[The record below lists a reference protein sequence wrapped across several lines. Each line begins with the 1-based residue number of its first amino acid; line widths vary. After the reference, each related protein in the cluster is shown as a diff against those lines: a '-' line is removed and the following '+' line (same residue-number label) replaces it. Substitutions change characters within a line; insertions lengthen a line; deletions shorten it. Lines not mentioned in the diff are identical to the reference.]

1 MKVLTFVVFYFKYC
15 CYIHLLSP
23 AAPRITMSCS
33 ISLFVEF
40 SLVCVCVVS
49 GVSGVIVFC
58 LGDVIKVL
66 IMSRVLNERFG
77 GLVALVFQSMAK
89 I

>member
-1 MKVLTFVVFYFKYC
+1 M
-15 CYIHLLSP
+15 
-23 AAPRITMSCS
+23 
-33 ISLFVEF
+33 
-40 SLVCVCVVS
+40 CVCVVS

-66 IMSRVLNERFG
+66 IMSRVLNESFG